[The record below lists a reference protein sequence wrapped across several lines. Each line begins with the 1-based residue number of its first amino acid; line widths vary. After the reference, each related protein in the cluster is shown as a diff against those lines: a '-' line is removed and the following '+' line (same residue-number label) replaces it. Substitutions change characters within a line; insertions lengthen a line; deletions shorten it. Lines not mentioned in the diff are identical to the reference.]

1 MTRNHLDNICEI
13 YIFKC
18 KFMVIL
24 YQFGNKQ
31 MRGTCNQIKFHGGEG
46 IRKDEANEGDLNEKQ

>member
-1 MTRNHLDNICEI
+1 
-13 YIFKC
+13 
-18 KFMVIL
+18 
-24 YQFGNKQ
+24 